1 MCLEKLHNLSSLVYR
16 CAHVGI
22 HTYRMDTSLRQTF
35 GKNVRALR
43 EEMGLS
49 QGRFSMMVGISR
61 PLLNRIE
68 QGNQNVTLDTLD
80 RIAKGLNIEA
90 WKLLRQ

>member
-1 MCLEKLHNLSSLVYR
+1 
-16 CAHVGI
+16 
-22 HTYRMDTSLRQTF
+22 MDTSLRQTF

-43 EEMGLS
+43 EGMSLS

-90 WKLLRQ
+90 WKLLR

>member
-1 MCLEKLHNLSSLVYR
+1 
-16 CAHVGI
+16 
-22 HTYRMDTSLRQTF
+22 MDTSLRQTF

>member
-1 MCLEKLHNLSSLVYR
+1 
-16 CAHVGI
+16 
-22 HTYRMDTSLRQTF
+22 MDTSLRQTF

-43 EEMGLS
+43 EEMDLS

-90 WKLLRQ
+90 WKLLH

>member
-1 MCLEKLHNLSSLVYR
+1 
-16 CAHVGI
+16 
-22 HTYRMDTSLRQTF
+22 MDTSLRQTF
-35 GKNVRALR
+35 GKNVRAFR
-43 EEMGLS
+43 EEMSLS

-68 QGNQNVTLDTLD
+68 QGHQNVTLDTLD

>member
-1 MCLEKLHNLSSLVYR
+1 
-16 CAHVGI
+16 
-22 HTYRMDTSLRQTF
+22 MDTSLRQTF

-49 QGRFSMMVGISR
+49 QGPFSMMVGISR

>member
-1 MCLEKLHNLSSLVYR
+1 
-16 CAHVGI
+16 
-22 HTYRMDTSLRQTF
+22 MDTSLRQTF

-43 EEMGLS
+43 EEMSLS

-90 WKLLRQ
+90 WKLLR